1 MIREYQISE
10 CVSFRKTKESYG
22 QLSNMASG
30 YILVVND
37 IIILSSE
44 ALYQC
49 CRFPHLPDVQEKIIM
64 QKSPMS
70 AKMVSKPFRQDS
82 RYDWEKHRIKIMKWC
97 LRVKLAQNWE
107 KFSKELL
114 STGDLPIVEDSNKDS
129 FWGAKLEYDTFIG
142 VNALGRL
149 LMELR
154 ELIRV
159 HDKEF
164 FLQVPPVEIKDFLL
178 LGKQINI
185 VDSSSKECLV
195 PGKVNHAE
203 SKLFY

>member
-1 MIREYQISE
+1 MIRHYHKNE
-10 CVSFRKTKESYG
+10 CASFRKTKEGYG

-49 CRFPHLPDVQEKIIM
+49 CKIPHLPAVQEKIIM

-70 AKMVSKPFRQDS
+70 AKMVSKPFRQDI

-97 LRVKLAQNWE
+97 LRVKLSQNWE

-129 FWGAKLEYDTFIG
+129 FWGAKLEYDTFVG

-154 ELIRV
+154 ELIKV

-164 FLQVPPVEIKDFLL
+164 FLQVPPVDIKDFLL
-178 LGKQINI
+178 LGKQIKM
-185 VDSSSKECLV
+185 VTSSSKECLNTD
-195 PGKVNHAE
+195 KNNYAE